1 MSVTV
6 STTVAIVLSVVVA
19 VLIIAVVASLVCVW
33 RKRDPGLPPSTNA
46 VWAGKTM
53 QCTNV

>member
-6 STTVAIVLSVVVA
+6 STTVAIVLSVAVA
-19 VLIIAVVASLVCVW
+19 VLIIVAVVSLVCVC
-33 RKRDPGLPPSTNA
+33 RKRDPALPPSTNA
-46 VWAGKTM
+46 VWAGKST